1 MLKVGVIGT
10 GNMGSQHA
18 RVYEELSNV
27 CEVVAIS
34 DANPAQLERLRK
46 KTGAKLFQNY
56 VDMLEETDLDAVS
69 IALPNDLHHGAVVGC
84 LKKGIDVLVE
94 KPIALSLN
102 DAKDMI
108 KVAKQ
113 NDRILM
119 VGHIER
125 FNPAVQFLHR
135 FIADGKLGKIFYLSS
150 RRIGVYP
157 SRFEGPGKFGV
168 SLDLAIH
175 DVDVMRFLMDCPA
188 RLVHR
193 ENMKRLSQNDD
204 YVCLTLGFGDVLGV
218 IEASWLSPFKI
229 RQLLITGEKGLA
241 MVDYL
246 GQTVDIISGY
256 KDDSEFRGYANFLS
270 LEYEISKPIIKK
282 EEPLKVELSHF
293 LECVSNHS
301 TPSSDGTN
309 GLENLKLV
317 I

>member
-10 GNMGSQHA
+10 GNMGSQHF
-18 RVYEELSNV
+18 RVYEDLSNL

-34 DANPAQLERLRK
+34 DANPAQFERFRK
-46 KTGAKLFQNY
+46 KTGTKFFQNY
-56 VDMLEETDLDAVS
+56 GDMLDQTELDAVS
-69 IALPNDLHHGAVVGC
+69 IAVPNNLHHDVAIGC
-84 LKKGIDVLVE
+84 LEKGIDVLVE
-94 KPIALSLN
+94 KPMALSVN

-108 KVAKQ
+108 KVAKR

-125 FNPAVQFLHR
+125 FNPAVQFIGK
-135 FIADGKLGKIFYLSS
+135 FIADGKLGAIFYLSS

-175 DVDVMRFLMDCPA
+175 DVDVMRFLMHGPA
-188 RLVHR
+188 RLIHK
-193 ENMKRLSQNDD
+193 EKMKRLSEKDD
-204 YVCLTLGFGDVLGV
+204 YVCLTLGFGDVVGV
-218 IEASWLSPFKI
+218 VEASWLSPFKI

-241 MVDYL
+241 IVDYL

-256 KDDSEFRGYANFLS
+256 RDDSEFRGYANFLS
-270 LEYEISKPIIKK
+270 LEYEIAKPVIKK
-282 EEPLKVELSHF
+282 EEPLKVELGHF
-293 LECVSNHS
+293 LDCVSNHS